1 MPRSITTLY
10 HAEHFSI
17 QTYLLVN
24 LQHLLIT
31 SRNTLIVSHVVLI
44 NCVQNITNMKKSS
57 IKGKYSTVHTLGTL
71 VEYFLKH
78 GHHTLSTFTSVPLQC
93 CKLASQ
99 EVIKCLIENNNSS
112 SSIKQVHPY
121 TQTGFAILQNNLFI
135 IFSSNKRIEIV
146 NQY

>member
-1 MPRSITTLY
+1 MRKFKRPLCGIHITMSSIPSETEKVW
-10 HAEHFSI
+10 H
-17 QTYLLVN
+17 TYN
-24 LQHLLIT
+24 
-31 SRNTLIVSHVVLI
+31 NVLI